1 MNIIPG
7 ELRDSFLQTASSCIF
22 SVYISQRFCPPLLL
36 WVTPPPDEQ
45 QNQNLY
51 LSRRPQAVGFL
62 GSRVGNSGFMKL
74 SRLESPPNTQPFA
87 RGSPLPASDGQVL
100 VRTPVDRPCTQ
111 FDGKA
116 RPTSAHHHTCK
127 LDQAD
132 ATSILQYTRN
142 TKPDIEDMAVSH
154 TPFAPLAPMLGRER
168 ARAVWRGCVGSGVVA
183 WRGCMGLRG
192 EWRGCMAK
200 ATRV

>member
-1 MNIIPG
+1 MIYTLPLLPAYMNIIPG

-100 VRTPVDRPCTQ
+100 VRTPVDRPC
-111 FDGKA
+111 F
-116 RPTSAHHHTCK
+116 
-127 LDQAD
+127 
-132 ATSILQYTRN
+132 
-142 TKPDIEDMAVSH
+142 SH
-154 TPFAPLAPMLGRER
+154 TIRALGANAR
-168 ARAVWRGCVGSGVVA
+168 ARAGTSSVA
-183 WRGCMGLRG
+183 GLRG
-192 EWRGCMAK
+192 EWRGCMARLHGV
-200 ATRV
+200 AWGVARLHGESD